1 MKLRHFMAMICLLA
15 FSSGAFAYRCSIDMR
30 KIDEALAKKP
40 AISETQEA
48 EVKKLRAEGET
59 LHEQGK
65 HKEALEALHKAL
77 EILDAK

>member
-1 MKLRHFMAMICLLA
+1 
-15 FSSGAFAYRCSIDMR
+15 MR
-30 KIDEALAKKP
+30 PWQKKP
-40 AISETQEA
+40 AISETQDA